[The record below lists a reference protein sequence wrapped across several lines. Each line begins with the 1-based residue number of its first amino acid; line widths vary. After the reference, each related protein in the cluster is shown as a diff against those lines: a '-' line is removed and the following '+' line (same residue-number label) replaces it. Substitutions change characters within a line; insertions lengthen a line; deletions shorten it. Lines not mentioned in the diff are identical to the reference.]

1 MNDVTIVATGVVHAV
16 YAVLHGSIERL
27 RPPFGT
33 ASRTRD
39 RGAVSL
45 EQVLWFVAA
54 GVSVAVI
61 AAILWSKI
69 RDEANTPVQSP
80 LGPVGLR
87 VSSRR
92 HDAASD
98 VTADAR

>member
-1 MNDVTIVATGVVHAV
+1 MNDFTIVATGVVHAV
-16 YAVLHGSIERL
+16 YAVLHGSLERV
-27 RPPFGT
+27 RPASGT
-33 ASRTRD
+33 WNRARD

-80 LGPVGLR
+80 SAP
-87 VSSRR
+87 
-92 HDAASD
+92 
-98 VTADAR
+98 

>member
-1 MNDVTIVATGVVHAV
+1 MNDVSIVATAVVHAV
-16 YAVLHGSIERL
+16 YAVLHSSVGHF
-27 RPPFGT
+27 RPLPATGG
-33 ASRTRD
+33 AGDSRD

-61 AAILWSKI
+61 AAILWNKI

-80 LGPVGLR
+80 SAP
-87 VSSRR
+87 
-92 HDAASD
+92 
-98 VTADAR
+98 

>member
-16 YAVLHGSIERL
+16 YAVLHGTIERV
-27 RPPFGT
+27 RP
-33 ASRTRD
+33 ASVTWGSARD

-80 LGPVGLR
+80 SAP
-87 VSSRR
+87 
-92 HDAASD
+92 
-98 VTADAR
+98 

>member
-16 YAVLHGSIERL
+16 YAVLHGTFERV
-27 RPPFGT
+27 RPVSGT
-33 ASRTRD
+33 SSGDRD

-80 LGPVGLR
+80 SAP
-87 VSSRR
+87 
-92 HDAASD
+92 
-98 VTADAR
+98 